1 MADELWL
8 TLKGPRD
15 DEKGVLIDDLM
26 AVVKGLQDAMRMM
39 VEHMGGRQ
47 PSPGQP
53 PTWVRDQSALR
64 LVATRTGSFVGAL
77 ALEPPPDGQ
86 SYMDNYG
93 SKALYA
99 LRNWDG
105 EKGSTLPDPVT
116 DKLFAT
122 ISTLSDDVR
131 LWIGSADDPR
141 KIEVKRR
148 DRTARSPS
156 ETEEALLQGWLSEV
170 NWDKQTAQLHRYE
183 GGYVRLKFGDALYG
197 EMLQLA
203 TQYVEIKGSGVFN
216 PKDEWST
223 VLVEQISG
231 SRSWHQPF
239 DLEAFRN
246 DPNPKL
252 FEPENMVTVS
262 EPFDVDEFIRTIH
275 EGRDV

>member
-1 MADELWL
+1 MANELWL

-47 PSPGQP
+47 PGPGQP

-64 LVATRTGSFVGAL
+64 LVVTRTSSFVGAL

-93 SKALYA
+93 SKALDA

-105 EKGSTLPDPVT
+105 EEGSTLPAPVT

-131 LWIGSADDPR
+131 LWFGSADDPR

-148 DRTARSPS
+148 YRTARSPS

-183 GGYVRLKFGDALYG
+183 GGYVRLKFGEALHG
-197 EMLQLA
+197 AMLRLA
-203 TQYVEIKGSGVFN
+203 TQYVEIKGSGIFN

-231 SRSWHQPF
+231 SRSWHEPF

-252 FEPENMVTVS
+252 FDAEKVVTIS
-262 EPFDVDEFIRTIH
+262 EPFDVDEFIHIIH